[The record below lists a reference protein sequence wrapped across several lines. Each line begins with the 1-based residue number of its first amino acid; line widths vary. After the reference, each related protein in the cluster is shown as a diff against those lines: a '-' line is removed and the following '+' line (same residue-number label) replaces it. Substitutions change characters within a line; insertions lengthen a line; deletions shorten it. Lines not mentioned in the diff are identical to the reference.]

1 MNEPNMNNEIKLLRY
16 ISIAHFIIIITSI
29 YLNIVGIKEF
39 YYSSKIFYS
48 FVKYSLILVIITI
61 IIPTSLLILP
71 LFKNN
76 LKILILMKYLTLSFI
91 ILVSIEGILKN
102 ISVWKSSVEAESFTT
117 YCPYH
122 YTVELIDS
130 LYEKGNI
137 NSEICKKRSCFL
149 YSMDESIPLGYSYL
163 CNYDSSRGFEEKNVG
178 KTYKR
183 ISRMGNEIISDL
195 YIKCKKVK
203 NVSSTDDAFLNYI
216 NMCAKNAYYK
226 CDLFEQP
233 KSKEYTSFNNKES
246 CPSLNY
252 EKTSFLLSVSILLID
267 IICFIFLLFIEFL
280 ILKKII
286 YIKECPPIEIKNA
299 VQETINSTIKNNN
312 DLQNDNNDNN
322 EENNNYNTFKKE
334 ATETII
340 VADRRSN
347 DDFFITPR
355 NEEEEAITKITMKN
369 GKNIINL
376 KNSNSSSKLYHLEE
390 SEKPEKNNEKENEL
404 EIKIN
409 NVHFNDNKR
418 NRKIKIANQETFL
431 QSSDSFPAQKGH
443 IGGGVKKS
451 KFFSKAG
458 DASKEIQNQNQN
470 ENEDNKENEYDE
482 DEKNQNT
489 NVIVI
494 NNK

>member
-1 MNEPNMNNEIKLLRY
+1 MIEPNINNEIKLLRY
-16 ISIAHFIIIITSI
+16 ISIAHFIIIMTSI
-29 YLNIVGIKEF
+29 YLNIVGINEF
-39 YYSSKIFYS
+39 YYTSKIFYS

-76 LKILILMKYLTLSFI
+76 LKILILMKYLILSFI
-91 ILVSIEGILKN
+91 ILISIDGILKN
-102 ISVWKSSVEAESFTT
+102 ISVWKSSVEAESFTI

-149 YSMDESIPLGYSYL
+149 YSMDESKPLGYSYL
-163 CNYDSSRGFEEKNVG
+163 CNYDSSKDFEKKNVG
-178 KTYKR
+178 KTYKK
-183 ISRMGNEIISDL
+183 INRMGNEIISDL

-203 NVSSTDDAFLNYI
+203 NVSSTDETFLNYI
-216 NMCAKNAYYK
+216 NMCSKNAYYK

-233 KSKEYTSFNNKES
+233 KSKDYTSFNNKES
-246 CPSLNY
+246 CPILSY
-252 EKTSFLLSVSILLID
+252 GKTAFLLSVSILLID

-286 YIKECPPIEIKNA
+286 YIKECPPIEIKND
-299 VQETINSTIKNNN
+299 VQATINSTIKNNN
-312 DLQNDNNDNN
+312 DLQNDNNDNIG
-322 EENNNYNTFKKE
+322 ENNNYNTFKKE
-334 ATETII
+334 STETII
-340 VADRRSN
+340 VADRTSN
-347 DDFFITPR
+347 DDFFTTPR

-390 SEKPEKNNEKENEL
+390 SEKPEKINENKN

-409 NVHFNDNKR
+409 NDHFNNNKR
-418 NRKIKIANQETFL
+418 NRKVKITNPETLF
-431 QSSDSFPAQKGH
+431 QSSDSFSAQKGH
-443 IGGGVKKS
+443 INGGVKKS
-451 KFFSKAG
+451 KFFSKTA

-470 ENEDNKENEYDE
+470 ENEDKNENEYDE